1 MFVGISVITKHQ
13 QDFEPGFVLDDVL
26 VSVSLF
32 LGRRENNV
40 DLLSKVNKYI
50 SQKCPAIV
58 YRFNLVLRFYCH
70 QTVRMLQSSV

>member
-40 DLLSKVNKYI
+40 DLLSKYI